1 VSLLAVHI
9 SDGVLSP
16 AWWGA
21 GAVLAALLLLPALFR
36 IADDEIPRI
45 GLLTAAFF
53 VASSIHVKVGATS
66 VHLILNSLVGVV
78 LGRRAPLAV
87 SVGLLL
93 QAWLLAHGG
102 FTTIGVNSVVI
113 CVPALLAAGL
123 FPLLAGDLVLPG
135 RRRAFWAGF
144 VTGFVTVVLTAALNA
159 VVLVAGGIAN
169 WAIIAAPQFVI
180 YLLLAVIEGLILG
193 VTIEFLVRV
202 KPELLRLSSGDRA
215 RSKAQQPV
223 ADVQPRVSAA
233 PT

>member
-21 GAVLAALLLLPALFR
+21 GAVLAALLLVPAMLR

-53 VASSIHVKVGATS
+53 VASSIHVKAGGTS

-102 FTTIGVNSVVI
+102 FTTLGVNTVVI
-113 CVPALLAAGL
+113 CVPALLAAAL
-123 FPLLAGDLVLPG
+123 FPLLVGGSDLPG

-193 VTIEFLVRV
+193 VTTEFLVRV
-202 KPELLRLSSGDRA
+202 KPELLRLGRDRA
-215 RSKAQQPV
+215 RSEMQQAPEAQPV
-223 ADVQPRVSAA
+223 ESGNPR
-233 PT
+233 